1 MYITKGHALG
11 CTIICSVLTLIFFVV
26 QAYGFMPMSLLA
38 GLFFFTVW
46 LLKHNRDAKL
56 IAEAK
61 AEYQHSADLLP
72 APPAT
77 TTKGSNRL
85 FVPPMLDK

>member
-1 MYITKGHALG
+1 MYMTKGHALVWA
-11 CTIICSVLTLIFFVV
+11 IILSVCALALLVF
-26 QAYGFMPMSLLA
+26 QSYGFMLMFLGA
-38 GLFFFTVW
+38 GTFFFVAW

-61 AEYQHSADLLP
+61 AEYQQNADLLP
-72 APPAT
+72 PPPAT